1 MGKNRTIAMAG
12 GALLALALAETACSK
27 KEPPTLDQARPVME
41 KFLEAQRDNKGAKG
55 VFWRDAQPKFDRKAA
70 ITAIGV
76 DVADAPDFEFSMD
89 PPESG
94 MDPKLRVTARGKG
107 EYSKLA
113 IVCVQEANAPKADCK
128 EEQ

>member
-1 MGKNRTIAMAG
+1 MEKRTIAAAG
-12 GALLALALAETACSK
+12 GALLALALSEAACSK
-27 KEPPTLDQARPVME
+27 KEPPTLDQVRPVME
-41 KFLEAQRDNKGAKG
+41 KFLDAQRDNRGSRG
-55 VFWRDAQPKFDRKAA
+55 VFWRDAQPKFDRQAA

-76 DVADAPDFEFSMD
+76 DVADAPDFEWSMD

-107 EYSKLA
+107 EFSNLA
-113 IVCVQEANAPKADCK
+113 LVCVQEANAPKADCT

>member
-1 MGKNRTIAMAG
+1 MEKNRTIATAG
-12 GALLALALAETACSK
+12 GALLALALSEAACSK
-27 KEPPTLDQARPVME
+27 KEPPTLDQVRPVME
-41 KFLEAQRDNKGAKG
+41 KFLDAQRDNKGAKG

-76 DVADAPDFEFSMD
+76 DVADAPDFEFTMD
-89 PPESG
+89 PPETG

-107 EYSKLA
+107 EFSKLA
-113 IVCVQEANAPKADCK
+113 LVCVQEAGKPQADCT

>member
-1 MGKNRTIAMAG
+1 MKKNPFVTTS
-12 GALLALALAETACSK
+12 ALVLALGFAQACSK

-41 KFLEAQRDNKGAKG
+41 KFLDAQRDNKAAKG

-107 EYSKLA
+107 EFSKLA
-113 IVCVQEANAPKADCK
+113 LVCVQEAGAPKADCT
-128 EEQ
+128 EEK